1 MQSYV
6 CIEEIHQGWGTG
18 QELPESLL
26 TLCFV
31 RLEILVATACSH
43 SPQSSADRH
52 WMIPLQTPSTAMTW
66 KAFCLRRC
74 QNKLDQNIVSFVCLR
89 LEIVMCSKALLSHN
103 INAASNSYLLTS
115 LLKTSVFKWNTK
127 DEPRWHTTLNDYKAS
142 WDSDT
147 FGESLRCISKTCERD
162 SFSSVP

>member
-1 MQSYV
+1 MQGYV
-6 CIEEIHQGWGTG
+6 CTAEIHRGRGTG

-31 RLEILVATACSH
+31 RLEILAATACSH
-43 SPQSSADRH
+43 SPQSSAERQ

-74 QNKLDQNIVSFVCLR
+74 QNKLDQTIVSFVCLR
-89 LEIVMCSKALLSHN
+89 LATVMCSKSLLSNN

-115 LLKTSVFKWNTK
+115 LLKKSVFKWNTTE
-127 DEPRWHTTLNDYKAS
+127 EPRQHTTLNDYKAS
-142 WDSDT
+142 WDSGT